1 MTNTAAAPG
10 ADGPV
15 LRTAAA
21 DPATAEAHFAARLS
35 LYTDPSDVHAAM
47 AASAEPGFT
56 VVDVRNREA
65 WDHGHVPGA
74 VHIPY
79 AQAADLA
86 PGLIDRDTPVVVYC
100 WSPACDGGARGA
112 LAFAR
117 LGYRVKEMIGGFEY
131 WAREGFPAETA
142 EGMDRHAPDP
152 LVAPAGAS
160 CAC

>member
-1 MTNTAAAPG
+1 MTNTDTSAAVN
-10 ADGPV
+10 PV
-15 LRTAAA
+15 LRTSA
-21 DPATAEAHFAARLS
+21 DPAVAEAHFAARLS

-47 AASAEPGFT
+47 AEGAPGFT

-79 AQAADLA
+79 AQAAELA
-86 PGLIDRDTPVVVYC
+86 PGLIDRATPVVVYC

-117 LGYRVKEMIGGFEY
+117 LGYRVKEMIGGIEY
-131 WAREGFPAETA
+131 WTREGFPTETA
-142 EGMDRHAPDP
+142 AGVDRRPADP
-152 LVAPAGAS
+152 LVAPAGVS

>member
-1 MTNTAAAPG
+1 MTNTAATPPAEN
-10 ADGPV
+10 PV
-15 LRTAAA
+15 LRTPAAA
-21 DPATAEAHFAARLS
+21 PSAAEAHFAARLS

-47 AASAEPGFT
+47 AADAPGFT
-56 VVDVRNREA
+56 VVDVRDRTA

-86 PGLIDRDTPVVVYC
+86 PGLIGRDTPVVVYC

-117 LGYRVKEMIGGFEY
+117 LGYRVKEMIGGMEY
-131 WAREGFPAETA
+131 WAREGFPVETA
-142 EGMDRHAPDP
+142 DGTGRRPADP
-152 LVAPAGAS
+152 LVAPAGVS